1 MVGHANERP
10 VMNDS
15 LREKFPVG
23 WRRVTEGRTE
33 EHPRQKEKFE
43 QRPEVQNEM
52 VVWRGVVRI
61 PRERGAKWKMRQK
74 EGVGQKGSW
83 WNLK

>member
-1 MVGHANERP
+1 
-10 VMNDS
+10 MNDS

-23 WRRVTEGRTE
+23 WRRGTEGRAE

-52 VVWRGVVRI
+52 MVWRGVVRI
-61 PRERGAKWKMRQK
+61 P
-74 EGVGQKGSW
+74 
-83 WNLK
+83 